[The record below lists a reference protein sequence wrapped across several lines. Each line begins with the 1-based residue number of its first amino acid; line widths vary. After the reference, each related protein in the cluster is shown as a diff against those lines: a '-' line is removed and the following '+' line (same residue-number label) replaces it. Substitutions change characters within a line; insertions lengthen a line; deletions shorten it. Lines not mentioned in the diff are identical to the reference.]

1 MPGTN
6 RANAEENK
14 VVDLGA
20 AWRGAAAVCRPAPR
34 NPQFEERLCD
44 AVALRLLVEV
54 RYDAEVMP
62 RLFAPHLVYLSPTGR
77 INAGGTQ
84 VHNPGQPD
92 DAFEPRLF
100 EIGMIRTLRLT
111 DTSFRPDPGFQ
122 PDEPR
127 FKGRVFCSV

>member
-6 RANAEENK
+6 RANAEGNN

-20 AWRGAAAVCRPAPR
+20 ARRGAGAARRPAPR
-34 NPQFEERLCD
+34 NPRCEEQLCD
-44 AVALRLLVEV
+44 AVARRLLVEV

-77 INAGGTQ
+77 INVGGTQ

-100 EIGMIRTLRLT
+100 EIGLIRTLRLT
-111 DTSFRPDPGFQ
+111 DTSFRPDPGFR

-127 FKGRVFCSV
+127 FKGRVICSV